1 VLLISFENIID
12 NPAIPTIAPN
22 NMGNLIGFLK
32 KIKPL
37 ITVNKVSVEK
47 IRQTTPVVK

>member
-12 NPAIPTIAPN
+12 NPTIPIIAPN
-22 NMGNLIGFLK
+22 NMGNLMGFLK

-37 ITVNKVSVEK
+37 KTVNKVSVEK

>member
-22 NMGNLIGFLK
+22 NMGNLTGFLK
-32 KIKPL
+32 KTKPL
-37 ITVNKVSVEK
+37 STVNKVSVEK
-47 IRQTTPVVK
+47 IRQTSPDTK